1 MSNLNTEMIQA
12 LLNPASAN
20 EFFRSKLEETINE
33 LLRTELSAFL
43 GYEKH
48 SSEGWNTGNSRN
60 GSYHRT
66 LTTQYGD
73 LDIEIPR
80 DRKGEFHSPLLPKNR
95 QHVDALETTVIQLYR
110 KGVTTRQIADLI
122 EQMYGHYYSPATVS
136 KITMAVSEQ
145 VEAFHSRQIAARY
158 AVIYCDATYLNLRR
172 DSVAKEALHVMLGI
186 TPEGNKEV
194 LDYAIYPSESAAN
207 YAEMLQGLKSRG
219 LEEVLLFVSDGL
231 VGLPDAVKSVFP
243 RAQHQSCWVHLARC
257 VSRMVRQKDRKEV
270 LDALKEVYRQKDK
283 QQAQE
288 ALDSFLE
295 QYKKQYPRL
304 SRIFKVTGSLFTF
317 YDFPESIWPSIYT
330 SNLIEN
336 NNKGL
341 KHRAKLKEL
350 FPNEDALERFVCSFY
365 SEYNRKNSGKAHRG
379 FLAAMP
385 QLLEMFQ

>member
-1 MSNLNTEMIQA
+1 MSSFVPSCQPFWATKSI
-12 LLNPASAN
+12 S
-20 EFFRSKLEETINE
+20 
-33 LLRTELSAFL
+33 LRA
-43 GYEKH
+43 G
-48 SSEGWNTGNSRN
+48 NTGNSRN
-60 GSYHRT
+60 ESYHRT

-80 DRKGEFHSPLLPKNR
+80 DRKGEFHSPPLPKNR
-95 QHVDALETTVIQLYR
+95 QHVDALETTVIRLYR

-136 KITMAVSEQ
+136 KIAMAVSEQ
-145 VEAFHSRQIAARY
+145 VEFFHSRPIAARY

-207 YAEMLQGLKSRG
+207 YAEILQGLKSRG

-270 LDALKEVYRQKDK
+270 LNALKEVYRQKSK

-288 ALDSFLE
+288 ALMSFLE
-295 QYKKQYPRL
+295 RYKKQYPRL
-304 SRIFKVTGSLFTF
+304 FRIFKVTSSLFTF

-341 KHRAKLKEL
+341 KHRAKQKEQ
-350 FPNEDALERFVCSFY
+350 FPQRGIPGTVCVQ
-365 SEYNRKNSGKAHRG
+365 
-379 FLAAMP
+379 FLQRIQP
-385 QLLEMFQ
+385 

>member
-1 MSNLNTEMIQA
+1 MSNLTTEMIQA

-20 EFFRSKLEETINE
+20 EFFRFKLEETINE
-33 LLRTELSAFL
+33 LLRIELSAFL

-48 SSEGWNTGNSRN
+48 SSEGWNTGNRCN
-60 GSYHRT
+60 GSYHRA

-73 LDIEIPR
+73 LDIEISR
-80 DRKGEFHSPLLPKNR
+80 DRKSEFHSPLIPKNR

-145 VEAFHSRQIAARY
+145 IEAFHSRPIAARY
-158 AVIYCDATYLNLRR
+158 AIIYCDATYLNLRR

-219 LEEVLLFVSDGL
+219 LEEVLIFVSDGL

-243 RAQHQSCWVHLARC
+243 RARHQSCWVHLATLRIPHG
-257 VSRMVRQKDRKEV
+257 SSERSKRGV
-270 LDALKEVYRQKDK
+270 LDALKKVYRQKDK
-283 QQAQE
+283 
-288 ALDSFLE
+288 
-295 QYKKQYPRL
+295 
-304 SRIFKVTGSLFTF
+304 
-317 YDFPESIWPSIYT
+317 
-330 SNLIEN
+330 
-336 NNKGL
+336 
-341 KHRAKLKEL
+341 
-350 FPNEDALERFVCSFY
+350 
-365 SEYNRKNSGKAHRG
+365 
-379 FLAAMP
+379 
-385 QLLEMFQ
+385 